1 MISGKKKDY
10 PKTYFV
16 YDTQEKEFSRYIIY
30 NGDYTSKNEFYMV
43 MLTPINAQGESW
55 ATLNAFDLCRDY
67 TKGKVERQTK
77 RSGRDIGRG

>member
-1 MISGKKKDY
+1 MISGKKKDS

-43 MLTPINAQGESW
+43 MLTLSMP
-55 ATLNAFDLCRDY
+55 
-67 TKGKVERQTK
+67 KVNH
-77 RSGRDIGRG
+77 GLP